1 MPPKKRIT
9 MHDHAAE
16 ASLFKRRALFT
27 FFCVFIL
34 LSIVFFN
41 LYQLQV
47 VSYKDYETRSNDNR
61 IRVVPTAPSRGLIF
75 DRHGQLLAENQPY
88 HSLEM
93 IPERIDDLDATFDQ
107 LNAVVEISQEER
119 EQIKETLKYH
129 RRFKPLTIKGK
140 LTEEQVAA
148 FSVDQ
153 HMFPG
158 IYVEAGLKRNYLY
171 NSLMTHVLGY
181 VGRINTSDKA
191 LLEKSNSW
199 KNYAA
204 TNDIGKQGIEKFYET
219 LLHGL
224 PGHLEEEVNN
234 RGRVIRT
241 LRVTP
246 PTPGQDIYLTLD
258 LKLQQKAMELLA
270 GRRGSVVAID
280 PRDGGILAMVSSP
293 SYDANLF
300 VHGIS
305 SKGYSD
311 LLNDKS
317 RPLIN
322 RATQGQYSPASTI
335 KPLVALL
342 GLEERAINEKTRVW
356 DPGFWQIPGVERKWR
371 DWKKWGHGWV
381 DVYHAIVDSC
391 DIFFYDLV
399 YKVGIDKMASFM
411 AQFGF
416 GERTNIDIYEEVAGI
431 MPSRDWKRLRYN
443 QAWYIGD
450 TISVGIGQG
459 YWTSTPLQL
468 ASSTA
473 ILANKGRRFT
483 PHLLK
488 TFKDDKVK
496 IDAPIDELPP
506 IELKNPRNWDII
518 NEAMRQTADKSRFTD
533 ATYTAAM
540 KTGTAQVFSVGQDE
554 KYNAD
559 TIAEHLRDNALI
571 VAYAPYENPRIALA
585 VVLENAGWGGANAGP
600 LARALL
606 DEYILRDE
614 WTVPNDTLTD
624 TATTPVNE
632 QPNE

>member
-9 MHDHAAE
+9 IHDHAAE

-27 FFCVFIL
+27 FVCVFIL
-34 LSIVFFN
+34 LSVLLSN

-61 IRVVPTAPSRGLIF
+61 IRVVPTPPSRGLIF

-93 IPERIDDLDATFDQ
+93 IPERIKNLDETFDK
-107 LNAVVEISQEER
+107 LNEIIEISDEER
-119 EQIKETLKYH
+119 QNIKETLKFH
-129 RRFKPLTIKGK
+129 RRFKPLTLKNK
-140 LTEEQVAA
+140 LTEQQVAS
-148 FSVDQ
+148 FTVNQ
-153 HMFPG
+153 HQFPG
-158 IYVEAGLKRNYLY
+158 IYVEAGLKRHYPHTE
-171 NSLMTHVLGY
+171 LMTHVLGY
-181 VGRINTSDKA
+181 VGKINSRDKA
-191 LLEKSNSW
+191 MLEKNNNW

-204 TNDIGKQGIEKFYET
+204 TKDIGKQGIEKFYES

-241 LRVTP
+241 LKVTP

-293 SYDANLF
+293 SYDPNQF

-305 SKGYSD
+305 SKAYSD

-322 RATQGQYSPASTI
+322 RSTQGQYAPASTV

-342 GLEERAINEKTRVW
+342 GLDERTISDRTRVW
-356 DPGFWQIPGVERKWR
+356 DPGFWQMPGVERKWR

-381 DVYHAIVDSC
+381 DVYHAIIDSC

-399 YKVGIDKMASFM
+399 YKVGIDKLSPFM

-416 GERTNIDIYEEVAGI
+416 GESTGVDIFEESAGV

-443 QAWYIGD
+443 QPWYNGD

-468 ASSTA
+468 ANATA
-473 ILANKGRRFT
+473 ILANKGQRFT

-488 TFKDDKVK
+488 SFKDDTVK
-496 IDAPIDELPP
+496 IDTPIDEQPP
-506 IELKNPRNWDII
+506 IEIKNPKNWDII
-518 NEAMRQTADKSRFTD
+518 TEAMRLTADKSRFTD
-533 ATYTAAM
+533 AKYTAAM
-540 KTGTAQVFSVGQDE
+540 KTGTGQVFSVAQDQ
-554 KYNAD
+554 KYDAE
-559 TIAEHLRDNALI
+559 TVAEHLRDNALI
-571 VAYAPYENPRIALA
+571 VAYAPFENPTIVLA
-585 VVLENAGWGGANAGP
+585 VVLENAGWGGVNAGP
-600 LARALL
+600 VARALL
-606 DEYILRDE
+606 DEYLLRDE
-614 WTVPNDTLTD
+614 WTIPS
-624 TATTPVNE
+624 E
-632 QPNE
+632 

>member
-9 MHDHAAE
+9 MHDHVAE

-93 IPERIDDLDATFDQ
+93 IPERIDDLDTTFDQ
-107 LNAVVEISQEER
+107 LNPVIEISQEER
-119 EQIKETLKYH
+119 EQIKETIKFH

-148 FSVDQ
+148 FSVNQ
-153 HMFPG
+153 HRFPG

-181 VGRINTSDKA
+181 VGRINTNDKA
-191 LLEKSNSW
+191 MLEKSNSW

-204 TNDIGKQGIEKFYET
+204 TNDIGKQGIEKFYES

-305 SKGYSD
+305 SQGYSD

-342 GLEERAINEKTRVW
+342 GLEERAINDKTRVW

-399 YKVGIDKMASFM
+399 YKVGIDKMATFM

-416 GERTNIDIYEEVAGI
+416 GERTNVDIYEEVAGI

-488 TFKDDKVK
+488 TFKDDKVT
-496 IDAPIDELPP
+496 IDAPIHELPP
-506 IELKNPRNWDII
+506 IELNNPRNWDII

-540 KTGTAQVFSVGQDE
+540 KTGTAQVFSVGKDE

-614 WTVPNDTLTD
+614 WTVPSGTLTD
-624 TATTPVNE
+624 TTTQPANE